1 MKKNLL
7 SLVLP
12 LLLMVSCSEPVVNT
26 FGNIAGTVTDANTL
40 APLAGVSVKV
50 SPLGY
55 SQVTGND
62 GAFQFDNLEVQE
74 YTLSFTR
81 AGYEPHEEKVSV
93 KPGVSS
99 SIQVTMR
106 VATVSVPTLYLTS
119 PTNITKTSAKLHA
132 MLSSI
137 GNSQVTQHGFCY
149 GKNRNPSTSDNTA
162 ALGAA
167 TAVGP
172 FSADVTGLEQNTT
185 YYIRAFATNSAGTAY
200 SEEMTFA
207 TLDDNQGNTT
217 TGIAVPSGLKLYYT
231 FDGGDCSDATDYE
244 NDGIPINNPTYITD
258 TPNGQGKAVFINGN
272 ENKKQ
277 YININYN
284 VFKGLTSYSV
294 AFWINDFTTGAI
306 ISGINPSKEN
316 NDYYQNSHWPKLF
329 MRNDGKVSFDAE
341 GKYYDFHDDSPKF
354 SYSYAAIQSS
364 GWHHM
369 AVAYDGNVAY
379 LYVDGSLMDN
389 VNLSWRNP
397 TNITKVNIGGD
408 GNGCFPVYPSMKL
421 DNFRVYSRCLSAADV
436 KAIYDAEK

>member
-12 LLLMVSCSEPVVNT
+12 LLLMVSCSEPVVDT

-62 GAFQFDNLEVQE
+62 GAFQFDNLDVQE

-200 SEEMTFA
+200 SEEMTFT
-207 TLDDNQGNTT
+207 TLDDNQGTPNT
-217 TGIAVPSGLKLYYT
+217 IAVASGLKAYYT
-231 FDGGDCSDATDYE
+231 FDNGDCSDATEYE
-244 NDGIPINNPTYITD
+244 LDGQPFNLPTYVED
-258 TPNGQGKAVFINGN
+258 TPSGFGKAAFVNGN
-272 ENKKQ
+272 KQ
-277 YININYN
+277 QYYSINYEL
-284 VFKGLTSYSV
+284 FRGLKNYSI
-294 AFWINDFTTGAI
+294 AMWLKDFSTGTI
-306 ISGINPSKEN
+306 ISGVVSDESMESQSPRVTM
-316 NDYYQNSHWPKLF
+316 Q
-329 MRNDGKVSFDAE
+329 NDGKILFWTK
-341 GKYYDFHDDSPKF
+341 GHT
-354 SYSYAAIQSS
+354 YSGDNPPFAYTYSAIQS
-364 GWHHM
+364 GEWHHI
-369 AVAYDGNVAY
+369 AVTCTTASNEFDCNLKLYIDGV
-379 LYVDGSLMDN
+379 LMDN
-389 VNLSWRNP
+389 VTARWKESSEL
-397 TNITKVNIGGD
+397 KVQIGGN
-408 GNGCFPVYPSMKL
+408 GNGTFPTYASMKI
-421 DNFRVYSRCLSAADV
+421 DNVRIYSRAITDNDV
-436 KAIYDAEK
+436 KEIFDAEK